1 MADLSVE
8 SGGPGLVATLSVNGE
23 TLSIPCG
30 EGKQSLRWLANVAAQ
45 RYAALHTSHGRARQ
59 REPTRAATGV
69 FVPKAVMVNT
79 SGTMIGPT
87 TTVKDALAAAEPTCM
102 GRTTPSLSDR
112 CFSLFPC
119 VFVLQLQHPP
129 QRHC

>member
-23 TLSIPCG
+23 ALSI
-30 EGKQSLRWLANVAAQ
+30 QSLRWLANVAAQ
-45 RYAALHTSHGRARQ
+45 RYAALHASHGRARQ